1 MVGVT
6 QVRFNTGNWDAENS
20 TGNVRISEYRMGD
33 VKLNEKVLDFCLL
46 P

>member
-20 TGNVRISEYRMGD
+20 TGNVRISEYRMGGCEI
-33 VKLNEKVLDFCLL
+33 K
-46 P
+46 